1 MTVNEVS
8 DVGAKVGGR
17 MAKLAADAVVYAQ
30 QKLTDHKSGLAQKV
44 LADFTNHVSDEVQG
58 MFGNIYRLLAEHDD
72 TPQEMR
78 TLFAELASGTGQ
90 GIGWIGGSI
99 AGTATSASLFDLI
112 NNYMAPVVHR
122 LIAIAPNSLLSPD
135 VVAQAYTRGID
146 LEGNESGLMYDVLG
160 NGIDAERFRVL
171 QELSVRRIS
180 VNQAQ
185 DLVNRKLMSHPQ
197 AIFQLQHDGYDPVHA
212 DWLLKARQWL
222 PSPQEIAAM
231 EQRDIVNT
239 IHAID
244 LGLLNGVNEDTMR
257 QLIELAGEPLGPQS
271 LAEAFRRGFIDRER
285 FNRGVVQGPLRKEWF
300 DVLEKLSISRMSTID
315 AADAVNQ
322 GHLSFDEA
330 KAVATANGLDDN
342 DFATLIEIAGAPP
355 GVDFITEALNRGFI
369 DETTFTGAFL
379 ESRIKNK
386 YVQLF
391 LQMRTRLIPQET
403 VRLLYRNGVY
413 PREKALQTLLW
424 HGFTPTDAEALLAL
438 ENTRQDGGARELT
451 RAQVVDL
458 YEVRALSRDD
468 AQAMLVSLGYDEAN
482 AATLLDLADF
492 KHLQIF
498 VNSAINRVKSAYIT
512 GKIDRAI
519 AGAQLDNLLVPP
531 EQQDELFAIWDIER
545 TTITKTL
552 TPAQIRQAAKKEL
565 ISHEEAIARLT
576 SQGYASDDADLF
588 LQLTA

>member
-1 MTVNEVS
+1 MTVNDVS

-44 LADFTNHVSDEVQG
+44 LADFTNHISDEVQG
-58 MFGNIYRLLAEHDD
+58 MFGNVYRLLAEHPD
-72 TPQEMR
+72 TPAEMR
-78 TLFAELASGTGQ
+78 PLFVELSTGTGQ
-90 GIGWIGGSI
+90 GIGWLGGSI

-112 NNYMAPVVHR
+112 NNYMAPVIHR
-122 LIAIAPNSLLSPD
+122 LIGIAPNSLLTPD
-135 VVAQAYTRGID
+135 IAAQAEARGIQLAGSSNGYFLD
-146 LEGNESGLMYDVLG
+146 YRG
-160 NGIDAERFRVL
+160 NGIDDERFDVLVKLARRRV
-171 QELSVRRIS
+171 SA
-180 VNQAQ
+180 NQAQ
-185 DLVNRKLMSHPQ
+185 DLINRKLMNQSTAQ
-197 AIFQLQHDGYDPVHA
+197 AQLELDGYSSEDA
-212 DWLLKARQWL
+212 DRILNARQWI
-222 PSPQEIAAM
+222 PSPQEVAAM
-231 EQRDIVNT
+231 MQRDIVT
-239 IHAID
+239 EIHGID
-244 LGLLNGVNEDTMR
+244 LGHLSGATETTML
-257 QLIELAGEPLGPQS
+257 QLSELAGEPLGPQS
-271 LAEAFRRGFIDRER
+271 LAEAFRRGFIDRDR
-285 FNRGVVQGPLRKEWF
+285 FNRGIVQGPLRKEWF
-300 DVLEKLSISRMSTID
+300 DVLELLSISRMSTID

-322 GHLSFDEA
+322 GHMSLDQA

-355 GVDFITEALNRGFI
+355 GVDFITEALNRGII
-369 DETTFTGAFL
+369 DEETFTGAFL

-424 HGFTPTDAEALLAL
+424 HGFTPDDANALLAL

-451 RAQVVDL
+451 RAQIVDL
-458 YEVRALSRDD
+458 YEVRALPRDV
-468 AQAMLVSLGYDEAN
+468 AESMLTDLGYEAAN

-492 KHLQIF
+492 KHLQTF

-512 GKIDRAI
+512 GKIDRAT
-519 AGAQLDNLLVPP
+519 AGAQLDSLLVPTD
-531 EQQDELFAIWDIER
+531 QQDELFAIWDIER

-552 TPAQIRQAAKKEL
+552 TPAQIRQAVKKEL
-565 ISHEEAIARLT
+565 ISAREAIARLT
-576 SQGYASDDADLF
+576 AQGYASDDAELF